1 MGVSMS
7 DVIRPARRT
16 VVRSAAWSVPVVAV
30 GVSAPAF
37 AASPCATTYPWRL
50 DWGGSST
57 SWSVVSAS
65 GVQTGSAVIAGP
77 AGTAPLTVT
86 FRSVMTGTMRRDA
99 DNFAL
104 SHALTQTSPV
114 SNVGG
119 LGQGPGLNI
128 SHQAPIPSGSANA
141 QEVSISFD
149 RRVVDLSFVITDI
162 DAQFGGWIDRIE
174 LTGTR
179 TGTGANIQG
188 DGTSGA
194 PWMPTTYGNA
204 DNDSGTRN
212 LAVSYTSA
220 IAANTPIVLKFWNWA
235 GTTNQ
240 RIFLS
245 DLTFDALGC

>member
-1 MGVSMS
+1 MT
-7 DVIRPARRT
+7 DVTLPQRRT
-16 VVRSAAWSVPVVAV
+16 VVRSAAWTVPVVAI

-37 AASPCATTYPWRL
+37 AASPCSTTHAWRL

-57 SWSVVSAS
+57 SWSVVTAS

-77 AGTAPLTVT
+77 AGTSPLTAT
-86 FRSVMTGTMRRDA
+86 FRSVMTGTMQRDA
-99 DNFAL
+99 DNFVL
-104 SHALTQTSPV
+104 SNALTQTAPV

-128 SHQAPIPSGSANA
+128 SHQAPLPSGSANA

-149 RRVVDLSFVITDI
+149 RQVSNLSFVITDI
-162 DAQFGGWIDRIE
+162 DAQYGGWIDRIE
-174 LTGTR
+174 LTGSR

-194 PWMPTTYGNA
+194 PWTATAYGNA
-204 DNDSGTRN
+204 DNDSGNRN
-212 LAVSYTSA
+212 LSVSFTA
-220 IAANTPIVLKFWNWA
+220 PIAAHTPIVLKFWNWA
-235 GTTNQ
+235 GTINQ

-245 DLTFDALGC
+245 DFTFTALGC